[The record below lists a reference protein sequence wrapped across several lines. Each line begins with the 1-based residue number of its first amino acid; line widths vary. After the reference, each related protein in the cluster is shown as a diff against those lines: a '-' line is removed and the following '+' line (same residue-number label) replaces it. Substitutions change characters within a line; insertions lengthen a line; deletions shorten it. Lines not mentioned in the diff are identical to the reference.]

1 MDIESYNGVKASS
14 MQAFRDFE
22 EVLTYSLKS
31 EKVRQD
37 RSMYETMQDEFV
49 LDDKMQKELE
59 MGEFIFPD
67 LNERQMNERILIRSE
82 SKFSAK
88 MHIPDSALYFHKHDF
103 VEMLYM
109 YKGSCLQFIEN
120 LNTAVY
126 LNEGDLFL
134 LNQNVIHGLL
144 QQDQEAV
151 MIKVI
156 VPIGWIQNEFIQHLD
171 HRSEL
176 YAFWANAKSQKN
188 ETYHYLH
195 YSKCKDKEKE
205 CIQNMMTEFYLKA
218 PYYEE
223 VIKNYLQLLM
233 VFLEREDKNYL
244 VSKKKQLSYFELG
257 RMTQYIYEHSRT
269 VTLSEMAK
277 VFAFNASYLSRM
289 LHENCQMSFQELVRE
304 VRLEK
309 AAVLLITTKDSVE
322 NIALQVGYSQ
332 AAPIYKGIKQKFN
345 MSPNEYR
352 KKFKRERVK

>member
-1 MDIESYNGVKASS
+1 MDIESYNGVEAPG

-31 EKVRQD
+31 ERARQH

-49 LDDKMQKELE
+49 LDKQMQKELE

-67 LNERQMNERILIRSE
+67 RNERILIRSE
-82 SKFSAK
+82 SEFSAK

-103 VEMLYM
+103 VEILYM

-120 LNTAVY
+120 LNTVVY

-151 MIKVI
+151 MIKII
-156 VPIGWIQNEFIQHLD
+156 VPVRWIQNEFIQHLD
-171 HRSEL
+171 HQSEL
-176 YAFWANAKSQKN
+176 YVFWANAKSQKN

-195 YSKCKDKEKE
+195 YSKCKDKEKI
-205 CIQNMMTEFYLKA
+205 CIQNMMTEFYLKEH
-218 PYYEE
+218 YYEE

-233 VFLEREDKNYL
+233 VFLEREDKNRL

-257 RMTQYIYEHSRT
+257 KMTQYIYEHSQT

-277 VFAFNASYLSRM
+277 VFSFNASYLSRM

-309 AAVLLITTKDSVE
+309 AAVLLISTRDSVE

-345 MSPNEYR
+345 MSPSEYR
-352 KKFKRERVK
+352 KKFKREK